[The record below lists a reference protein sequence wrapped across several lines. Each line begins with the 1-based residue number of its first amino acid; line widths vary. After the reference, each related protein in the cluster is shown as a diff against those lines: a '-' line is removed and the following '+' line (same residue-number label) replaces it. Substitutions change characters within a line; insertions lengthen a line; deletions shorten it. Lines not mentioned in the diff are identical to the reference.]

1 MKVTVKVEGL
11 ADLNRRLTQLPKA
24 IQGRPLRT
32 AVAAGGRVIQ
42 QEAKARVP
50 VDTGLVRDRIRVMSM
65 RQEQRNARAEVVVG
79 VRRVEKNTRRTDPF
93 YWRFIEFG
101 TRFKPARPFLRPALE
116 NKRTEAVD
124 AIRERL
130 AKRIEIEAQKLGRR

>member
-1 MKVTVKVEGL
+1 MKVTVKIEGL